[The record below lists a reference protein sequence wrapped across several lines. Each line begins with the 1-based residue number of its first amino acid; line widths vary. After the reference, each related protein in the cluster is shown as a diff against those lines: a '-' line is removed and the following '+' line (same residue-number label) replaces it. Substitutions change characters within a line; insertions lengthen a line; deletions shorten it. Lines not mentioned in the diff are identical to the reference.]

1 MRIKEEEIHRLQS
14 ELQIKMKENTA
25 VKTESTPE
33 NFQQQEKLQSIT
45 EENIRLKGEL
55 QTKVEE
61 IHRLQSE
68 LQIKMK
74 ENTSA
79 AVSQLQILLIRMATC
94 IASCVL

>member
-14 ELQIKMKENTA
+14 ELHIKMKENTA

-68 LQIKMK
+68 LQIQMK

-79 AVSQLQILLIRMATC
+79 AV
-94 IASCVL
+94 